1 MQDVPKIVRA
11 RLQRTTPA
19 TAETHPDAD
28 LLTAFAE
35 RSLVG
40 GERDHVLE
48 HLARCPDCCDVVA
61 FALPATEDVVLAK
74 PAAPRRGWLT
84 LPVLRWSVVT
94 AGILALTSVGIVQYR
109 QRGQEK
115 TAVAARL
122 MLRDQPADSA
132 APNPASTPQAKASQ
146 SLTSPTETGK
156 QTVTEKRAP
165 VPSGA
170 QSAFS
175 ARLSADKSAPAPRPV
190 FPQSQSAQ
198 RAASAGKVHGSIGGP
213 VRGLGFSSA
222 GGRASRRAEA
232 ATPPG
237 SSAFADNSKNA
248 TSAIVPQNPNFGAV
262 QRAPAT
268 STATTVEVSGA
279 SPQVTTQTTAQN
291 QLQDQLVQNDAA
303 GASSSADRVGKAK
316 PASPQV
322 LVMAPAPLLHAEPA
336 LTKIATAPRWTIS
349 ASGAL
354 QRSFDGGN
362 TWLDVDVTANATQ
375 SANLARSAQAGMA
388 VEVASAA
395 VEVQTESRNEAP
407 TEIQTETQTAGK
419 SEKKTTAKSMATSG
433 ARSAAK
439 SSPGTH
445 TIFRAVSVSSNAA
458 DVWAGGSAA
467 ALYHTVDGGNRWT
480 RVVPSEAGVLLAGN
494 IIAIQF
500 SDPQNGIVTTSTAE
514 VWTTV
519 DAGQTW
525 HKQQ

>member
-1 MQDVPKIVRA
+1 MQRP
-11 RLQRTTPA
+11 TPA
-19 TAETHPDAD
+19 PAETHPDAD

-35 RSLVG
+35 RSLAG

-48 HLARCPDCCDVVA
+48 HLARCADCRDVVA
-61 FALPATEDVVLAK
+61 FGLPATEDVVLAK

-84 LPVLRWSVVT
+84 LPVLRWGVVT

-115 TAVAARL
+115 TAVATKL
-122 MLRDQPADSA
+122 ELRDQPADSA
-132 APNPASTPQAKASQ
+132 APNPAPTPQANTSQ
-146 SLTSPTETGK
+146 SFTSPTEMGK
-156 QTVTEKRAP
+156 QIVSEKRAP

-175 ARLSADKSAPAPRPV
+175 AGLSADKSAPAPRPV
-190 FPQSQSAQ
+190 FPQSQATHHAS
-198 RAASAGKVHGSIGGP
+198 SAGGLPGTIGGP
-213 VRGLGFSSA
+213 VRDLGFDSGVSH
-222 GGRASRRAEA
+222 GSK
-232 ATPPG
+232 ATQLAIPRG
-237 SSAFADNSKNA
+237 SAFGDESKNT
-248 TSAIVPQNPNFGAV
+248 TSAVIAPQNPNFGAV
-262 QRAPAT
+262 QRAPAA
-268 STATTVEVSGA
+268 STNVEVSGS
-279 SPQVTTQTTAQN
+279 SPLVATQTTAQN
-291 QLQDQLVQNDAA
+291 QIQDQLAQNDAA
-303 GASSSADRVGKAK
+303 GASSSPDRVGKAK
-316 PASPQV
+316 PASPQA

-362 TWLDVDVTANATQ
+362 TWLDVDVAANAAQ
-375 SANLARSAQAGMA
+375 NANLARSAQAGMA

-395 VEVQTESRNEAP
+395 VEVQTENQ
-407 TEIQTETQTAGK
+407 TEIQSETQPAAK
-419 SEKKTTAKSMATSG
+419 SEKKTTANSMARSS

-439 SSPGTH
+439 SAPAAR
-445 TIFRAVSVSSNAA
+445 TIFRAVSVSSSAA
-458 DVWAGGSAA
+458 EVWAGGSAG
-467 ALYHTVDGGNRWT
+467 ALYHTIDAGNRWA
-480 RVVPSEAGVLLAGN
+480 RVVPSQAGVLLAGD

-500 SDPQNGIVTTSTAE
+500 SDARNGIVTTSTAE

>member
-48 HLARCPDCCDVVA
+48 HLARCADCRDVVA

-74 PAAPRRGWLT
+74 SAAPRRGWLT
-84 LPVLRWSVVT
+84 LPVLRWGVVT

-115 TAVAARL
+115 TAVATRL

-132 APNPASTPQAKASQ
+132 AQSPAPSPQVDASQ
-146 SLTSPTETGK
+146 SFTSPTAMGK
-156 QTVTEKRAP
+156 QTVMEKRAP

-175 ARLSADKSAPAPRPV
+175 AGLSADKSAPAPRPV

-248 TSAIVPQNPNFGAV
+248 TSAIAPQNPNFGAV

-268 STATTVEVSGA
+268 STTVEVSGA
-279 SPQVTTQTTAQN
+279 APLVTTQTTAQN

-303 GASSSADRVGKAK
+303 GAPSSADRVGKAK

-362 TWLDVDVTANATQ
+362 TWLDVDVTANASQ
-375 SANLARSAQAGMA
+375 SANLASRARAGTT
-388 VEVASAA
+388 VEVANSA
-395 VEVQTESRNEAP
+395 VEVQTENRNEAP

-480 RVVPSEAGVLLAGN
+480 RVVPSQAGVLLAGD

-500 SDPQNGIVTTSTAE
+500 SDPRNGIVTTSTAE

-519 DAGQTW
+519 DAGQNW